1 MPRSACQSDEV
12 VGSLE
17 CASVCFLSPPSEQ
30 KRFYS
35 KRGIGRIVGR
45 VRGVGRVQGVTA
57 LTPKL
62 VWPRVQV
69 LKLTLELQAQ
79 LPCMAC

>member
-45 VRGVGRVQGVTA
+45 VRGVGRPQ
-57 LTPKL
+57 
-62 VWPRVQV
+62 RVQPSPQSWSGLV
-69 LKLTLELQAQ
+69 YK
-79 LPCMAC
+79 C

>member
-1 MPRSACQSDEV
+1 MLSCQANAKKRLRSDEV

-17 CASVCFLSPPSEQ
+17 YARVCFLETPSEE

-35 KRGIGRIVGR
+35 KRGISRIVGR
-45 VRGVGRVQGVTA
+45 VRAGGKGTRGEA

-69 LKLTLELQAQ
+69 LKLT
-79 LPCMAC
+79 